1 MKEQPSKNKGVE
13 ARSRR
18 DEEELQKVLDPSAVL
33 EQKMQRYRSMGTW
46 PILFLTLFHITS
58 IARRH
63 SFICRRCLP
72 PHHRTPAV
80 RDGFRD
86 EKEQFLVDFEQKKWD
101 GSGADEE
108 TGAAGLDALLAAPPA
123 AAAASG
129 GDELAEEARRLE
141 ESVRRDLAGT
151 DAKSS
156 AEALLAKRREAARR
170 RMAAAA
176 AAAGQPRAPP
186 IPPPPQPARK

>member
-1 MKEQPSKNKGVE
+1 
-13 ARSRR
+13 
-18 DEEELQKVLDPSAVL
+18 
-33 EQKMQRYRSMGTW
+33 MQRYRSMGTW
-46 PILFLTLFHITS
+46 LPILFLTLFHITS

-129 GDELAEEARRLE
+129 GELAEEARRLE